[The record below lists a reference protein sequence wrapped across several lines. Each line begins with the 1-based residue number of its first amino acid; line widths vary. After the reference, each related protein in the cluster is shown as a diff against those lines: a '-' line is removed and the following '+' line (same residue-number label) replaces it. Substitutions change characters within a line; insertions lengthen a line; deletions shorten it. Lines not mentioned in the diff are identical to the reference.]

1 MVKTLLSHPLTRGL
15 DIDDPQTTHLRRQII
30 QKKGFLRQIY
40 QEWYRA
46 IARDIPDG
54 EQPVLELGSGAGFL
68 SEFIPGLITSEVF
81 ACPDIHVVLDGQQL
95 PFRDEA
101 LRGIVMTNVLH
112 HVPEPRRFLREAAQC
127 IHRGGVVV
135 MLEPWV
141 SPWSRLVY
149 TRLHHEPLL
158 PDVPTWEI
166 DQQGGPLSAA
176 NMALP
181 WIIFQRDRALFEQ
194 QFPMWHIQRIEP
206 GMPFRYLVSGG
217 VSLRSLV
224 PSWSFGAWEG
234 LERVLLP
241 WMEWWAM
248 FAKIVLVKKHLP

>member
-1 MVKTLLSHPLTRGL
+1 MVKTLLSHPLTRGR

-30 QKKGFLRQIY
+30 QEKGFLRQIY

-46 IARDIPDG
+46 IAREIPPG
-54 EQPVLELGSGAGFL
+54 ERPVLELGSGAGFL
-68 SEFIPGLITSEVF
+68 SECIPRLITSELF
-81 ACPDIHVVLDGQQL
+81 PCPGVGAVLDGQQL
-95 PFRDEA
+95 PFGSET

-112 HVPEPRRFLREAAQC
+112 HVPEPRRFLTEATRC
-127 IHRGGVVV
+127 IHSGGVVV

-158 PDVPTWEI
+158 PDAPAWEL
-166 DQQGGPLSAA
+166 DQEGGGPLSAA

-181 WIIFQRDRALFEQ
+181 WIIFRRDRAIFEQ
-194 QFPMWHIQRIEP
+194 QFPMWHIRLVEP
-206 GMPFRYLVSGG
+206 CMPFRYLVSGG
-217 VSLRSLV
+217 VSLRSLM
-224 PSWSFGAWEG
+224 PSWSSGAWEG
-234 LERVLLP
+234 LERALTP

-248 FAKIVLVKKHLP
+248 FAKIVLVKTRP